1 MLSHVSFTYSN
12 QFPAEEV
19 RVQLIDLLEVCLAS
33 DKFAFLPHLGPISFM
48 LSRALQDSNPEMK
61 QRAALFAGKLCRELQ
76 DKIGVYMKTSVVSM
90 AGNLAHQH
98 SKVRKITLNGMQDVI
113 VARGAERFIEDAL
126 AQLKFSMNDRSADVR
141 AVFYNVLQHW
151 MTHMDIQSL
160 RVFEDSFILFLL
172 NGIADE

>member
-1 MLSHVSFTYSN
+1 
-12 QFPAEEV
+12 
-19 RVQLIDLLEVCLAS
+19 
-33 DKFAFLPHLGPISFM
+33 
-48 LSRALQDSNPEMK
+48 
-61 QRAALFAGKLCRELQ
+61 
-76 DKIGVYMKTSVVSM
+76 MKTSVVSM

-98 SKVRKITLNGMQDVI
+98 SKVRKITLKGMQDVI

-141 AVFYNVLQHW
+141 TVFYNVLQHW

-160 RVFEDSFILFLL
+160 RLFEDTFILFLL